1 MYCVFINRVILL
13 LGASFLCRKALKS
26 RDREFAAVKTKKGR
40 TAVSSKFDLF
50 GSIFPHQPLQ
60 LAEYLSVVTGAESSP
75 GFVVNV
81 VADEPD

>member
-1 MYCVFINRVILL
+1 MYRVFINRVILL

-26 RDREFAAVKTKKGR
+26 RDREFVAVKTKKGR

-50 GSIFPHQPLQ
+50 ASIFPHQPLE
-60 LAEYLSVVTGAESSP
+60 LAEDLSVVTGTESSP
-75 GFVVNV
+75 GFVVNI